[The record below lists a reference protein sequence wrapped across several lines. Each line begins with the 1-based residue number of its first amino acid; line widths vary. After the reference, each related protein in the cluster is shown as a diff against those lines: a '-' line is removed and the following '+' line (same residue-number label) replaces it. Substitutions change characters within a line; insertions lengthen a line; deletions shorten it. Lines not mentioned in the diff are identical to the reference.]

1 MVIAVNASILNFALV
16 IVISRYEEIRRMNT
30 GQLPIDKQPDFL
42 LTIHFPAGV
51 KDPQRIFF
59 FFLECIT
66 ALQACDQMLLK
77 SFPTAIQPVFVLE
90 QVETGSLKMW
100 LRQLLEAVDDAAIKN
115 LDWKPAVGTYLV
127 KGKHLLLK
135 KLGGEK
141 GLPSKHDLSELS
153 DKLQELAK
161 ETDVLMLPSYS
172 RVSEIDIAEH
182 AGIISAA
189 LARLEPGESIS
200 LNDDEGEAV
209 IDAGFAVTDE
219 DIKNLLI
226 ERTLENTS
234 ELILMVRKPDFLGE
248 TKWEFRFNRRS
259 LSVAIVDKNW
269 LSNFQSGK
277 VDIRPGDALHV
288 TMKERVSYDGHG
300 EVVSEEREILVVL
313 GVIRKKEQH
322 SLLG

>member
-1 MVIAVNASILNFALV
+1 
-16 IVISRYEEIRRMNT
+16 MNT
-30 GQLPIDKQPDFL
+30 GQIPTDKQPDFL

-51 KDPQRIFF
+51 KDPQRIFSTAS
-59 FFLECIT
+59 ECIT

-77 SFPTAIQPVFVLE
+77 SFPTEIQPVFVLE

-100 LRQLLEAVDDAAIKN
+100 LRQLLEAVDDDAIKN
-115 LDWKPAVGTYLV
+115 LDWKPAVGKYLV

-135 KLGGEK
+135 KLEGKK
-141 GLPSKHDLSELS
+141 GLPNKYELLEIS
-153 DKLQELAK
+153 NELQELAK
-161 ETDVLMLPSYS
+161 ETDVLMLPAYS
-172 RVSEIDIAEH
+172 RVSEVDIAEH
-182 AGIISAA
+182 ARIISTA

-200 LNDDEGEAV
+200 INNDDGEAV

-219 DIKNLLI
+219 DIKNLLV
-226 ERTLENTS
+226 EQTLENTS

-259 LSVAIVDKNW
+259 LSVAIVDKDW
-269 LSNFQSGK
+269 LSNFQSGE

-288 TMKERVSYDGHG
+288 KMKERVSYDFNG
-300 EVVSEEREILVVL
+300 EVVSEEREILEVI
-313 GVIRKKEQH
+313 GVIRKKEQY